1 MASLS
6 SELAGQVAAAS
17 CWNELSKGGIGGA
30 IWRNRHFP
38 KEGSMKG

>member
-17 CWNELSKGGIGGA
+17 CWNDLSISVASGTHVEKLPLPRKKGL
-30 IWRNRHFP
+30 
-38 KEGSMKG
+38 